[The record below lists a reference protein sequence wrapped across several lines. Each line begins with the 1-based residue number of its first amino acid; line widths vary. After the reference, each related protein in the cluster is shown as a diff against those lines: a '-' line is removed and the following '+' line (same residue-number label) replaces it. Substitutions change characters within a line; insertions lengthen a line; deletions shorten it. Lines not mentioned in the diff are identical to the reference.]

1 MNNAMR
7 KKTRGHAIGALG
19 LALLFFT
26 ILLVACEQPPVARPP
41 GGMERRMPELP
52 SRVETPTIMSNE
64 DDLTNLSTLTIRTS
78 TEGATIHYSTDGMD
92 PTTSSPGGR
101 SPLRLLLSPFA
112 AGIPHTIKAIA
123 VKVDNITSDVA
134 TMTFTL
140 SIGALTPPTFNLAR
154 RTVATSD
161 RLTISSDSEGA
172 AIHYTTNNS
181 MPNASSPGGDSVQ
194 AVDLSPFSIGDSF
207 TITAIAIKDG
217 HDDSGVLSEDFTI
230 GRDVDADN
238 DGLIDINNLDM
249 LDDIRHNLAGT
260 SYSEVP
266 LTGEL
271 RFYRGGQ
278 PGVSPTLPDNCVGTI
293 YARIASLTHLCGYEL
308 TQDLDFEQ
316 ASHYASGT
324 VNNNWRPNN
333 TDPDSA
339 TNKGFPGFGAETG
352 FRSGFDG
359 IFEGNGYTIKSLY
372 SRNET
377 STGKYVGLFRYL
389 NRGTIRNLAVSNARV
404 YGGSGDADHVGILAG
419 FSRLGRIAASNS
431 SGKADGG
438 AGNGDLVGGLVGYGQ
453 GLRLTA
459 SHSSARVSGG
469 AGNSDAVG
477 GLMGQSNS
485 GGIIRAS
492 YSTAE
497 VSSGG
502 SSGTTGDFLG
512 GLVGYTVFSGIIIEG
527 SYSTG
532 AVTGGDGNDTL
543 GGIFGLH
550 ADSRPVTKVI
560 RSSYSTGDLDGGG
573 GTDSVGSLLGGGRD
587 LTITASYGFGTVT
600 NNDASTG
607 PSSGSPKPNDSSGDP
622 ISDATGLSASNTG
635 WSSTYWDFGSDSQ
648 NPAIKYNDYDGSGTL
663 YPSCADNNGGFS
675 SFVPGTYDPSSTSG
689 TTLSCGS
696 TLVGNHRP

>member
-26 ILLVACEQPPVARPP
+26 ILLVACEQPPGGRARPD
-41 GGMERRMPELP
+41 P
-52 SRVETPTIMSNE
+52 SRVATPIFTPGE
-64 DDLTNLSTLTIRTS
+64 GDLTNSDTLIIS
-78 TEGATIHYSTDGMD
+78 SIDGATIYYRTDGNI
-92 PTTSSPGGR
+92 PNASSPGGS
-101 SPLRLLLSPFA
+101 SPLRLALSSFTV
-112 AGIPHTIKAIA
+112 GVTYTIKAIA
-123 VKVDNITSDVA
+123 VKAGQVPSAVGTR
-134 TMTFTL
+134 TFTL
-140 SIGALTPPTFNLAR
+140 GRGRSNPFRTPPPTFNLVR

-161 RLTISSDSEGA
+161 RLTLSSDSEGA

-181 MPNASSPGGDSVQ
+181 MPSASSPGGNAVQ

-207 TITAIAIKDG
+207 TIKAIAIKDG
-217 HDDSGVLSEDFTI
+217 HDSGVLSEDFTI

-238 DGLIDINNLDM
+238 DGLIEINNLDM
-249 LDDIRHNLAGT
+249 LNNIRNNLGGL

-266 LTGEL
+266 PEER

-278 PGVSPTLPDNCVGTI
+278 PGVSPTFPANCVDTI
-293 YARIASLTHLCGYEL
+293 DASIARYTHLCGYEL

-324 VNNNWRPNN
+324 VNNDWRPNN

-339 TNKGFPGFGAETG
+339 TNEGFPGLGVETG
-352 FRSGFDG
+352 FRGGFSG
-359 IFEGNGYTIKSLY
+359 IFEGNGYTIKNLY

-377 STGKYVGLFRYL
+377 STGKYVGLFRSLY
-389 NRGTIRNLAVSNARV
+389 RGTIRNLAVTNARV
-404 YGGSGDADHVGILAG
+404 YGGSGDADHVGILVG

-438 AGNGDLVGGLVGYGQ
+438 AGTGDLVGGLVGSA
-453 GLRLTA
+453 LRQKLIA

-477 GLMGQSNS
+477 GLVGQSRS
-485 GGIIRAS
+485 GDIIRAS

-497 VSSGG
+497 VSGGG

-512 GLVGYTVFSGIIIEG
+512 GLVGYNNQSQITIEG

-532 AVTGGDGNDTL
+532 AVTGGGGNDTL
-543 GGIFGLH
+543 GGIIGLH
-550 ADSRPVTKVI
+550 DDNSPVTKVI

-573 GTDSVGSLLGGGRD
+573 GTDSVGSLLGGGAGSI
-587 LTITASYGFGTVT
+587 TITASYGFGTVS

-607 PSSGSPKPNDSSGDP
+607 PSSGSPKPNDSSDDP

-696 TLVGNHRP
+696 TLVGNYRAP